1 MLFPEPHIQHQPPLV
16 FSVSRCEGAGG
27 EGTALEEYS
36 GSHESTCVR
45 IFSVHRAL
53 EKAMSLTTL
62 LSVLIL
68 FKIKQPNIGSDI
80 NVAQT
85 FFDTTEG
92 RAQKNKIEQCKT
104 LTIPACVCTGPSYN
118 WIEVGKKHLAP
129 KIRMMRLRDTR
140 QLTPNLTL
148 GLEAKTATDHLQ
160 CFWDLLR
167 YPVVGY
173 DNFEH

>member
-16 FSVSRCEGAGG
+16 FSVSRCEGVGG
-27 EGTALEEYS
+27 EGSALEEYS

-68 FKIKQPNIGSDI
+68 FKIKQPNIGSDS

-85 FFDTTEG
+85 FLTSQNTG
-92 RAQKNKIEQCKT
+92 HKRIKLSSAKPSQSLPVCAQGLHI
-104 LTIPACVCTGPSYN
+104 TGS
-118 WIEVGKKHLAP
+118 K
-129 KIRMMRLRDTR
+129 
-140 QLTPNLTL
+140 
-148 GLEAKTATDHLQ
+148 LE
-160 CFWDLLR
+160 R
-167 YPVVGY
+167 
-173 DNFEH
+173 NI